1 MVITWYG
8 QSCFRFQSSQAVL
21 VIDPFSK
28 EIGLAP
34 PRGRADAVLVSHH
47 HFDHNNVAAL
57 EGEPIVVDGPGEY
70 EVRGVAIRGI
80 PADHDEAGGAERGK
94 VTIFTL
100 ELEGMRLVHLSDLG
114 QKRLT
119 EIQLEGI
126 GDADILFVP
135 VGGVYTIGAREAA
148 QVVNQIEPRIVI
160 PMHYRLP
167 GLTVQLEPADAFLK
181 EMGIAAETTA
191 KLTLKKKD
199 LPVDETKIVQLTLE
213 K

>member
-8 QSCFRFQSSQAVL
+8 QSCFRIQSSETVL

-28 EIGLAP
+28 EIGLTP

-47 HFDHNNVAAL
+47 HFDHDNVATL
-57 EGEPIVVDGPGEY
+57 EGGPVIVDGPGEY
-70 EVRGVAIRGI
+70 EVKEVAIRGI
-80 PADHDEAGGAERGK
+80 AADHDEAAGAERGK

-100 ELEGMRLVHLSDLG
+100 ELEGMRLCHLSDLG
-114 QKRLT
+114 QQRLT
-119 EIQLEGI
+119 EAQVGAI
-126 GDADILFVP
+126 GDVDILFVP

-148 QVVNQIEPRIVI
+148 HVVNQIEPRIVI

-167 GLTVQLEPADAFLK
+167 GLKVNVEPADPFFK
-181 EMGIAAETTA
+181 EMGMAAETTA
-191 KLTLKKKD
+191 RLTLKKKD

>member
-8 QSCFRFQSSQAVL
+8 QSCFRIQSSETVL

-28 EIGLAP
+28 EIGLVP

-47 HFDHNNVAAL
+47 HFDHNNVSSL
-57 EGEPIVVDGPGEY
+57 EGEPAVLDGPGEY
-70 EVRGVAIRGI
+70 EVKEVAVRGI
-80 PADHDEAGGAERGK
+80 LADHDEVGGAERGK

-100 ELEGMRLVHLSDLG
+100 ELEDIRLCHLSDLG

-119 EIQLEGI
+119 ETQVEAI
-126 GDADILFVP
+126 GEVDILLVP
-135 VGGVYTIGAREAA
+135 VGGVYTIGGREAA
-148 QVVNQIEPRIVI
+148 LVVNQIEPRIVI
-160 PMHYRLP
+160 PMHYLLP
-167 GLTVQLEPADAFLK
+167 GLTINLEPADAFFK
-181 EMGIAAETTA
+181 EMGIAVEAMP

-199 LPVDETKIVQLTLE
+199 LPTGETKIVQLTFE